1 MLKFGNKSVG
11 FQLRTTIF
19 ICLLIAFG
27 FIGYMVYQTASSALL
42 DKTVK
47 EHQERI
53 NVLSSTLAGEFDSLL
68 SSTERLESAFRHGYL
83 SDGLFQE
90 ETEVEFAGYK
100 VKDITYFG
108 DSLIGNYDL
117 VDRFTQNTGAVATL
131 FVPAQN
137 DFLRVST
144 SLTNQNGQRA
154 VGTLLGKNHPGY
166 QKLKNGQ
173 SFYAQVELFGS
184 EYLTYYHPIVLDDG
198 TTIGISFI
206 GLPVST
212 VTKTIFKK
220 LESMKWG
227 ETGYTFIVDNA
238 QKHLGQFLLHPTF
251 NKSDLPLGETRDY
264 DGNQPYKKV
273 FEADSGVL
281 FYPYEHNGV
290 VGEKYAVYATV
301 PGWNWKIL
309 GGTYVDEVTQE
320 CKELLTIIAI
330 ISALVGS
337 ATFLVVTLVLRKLMK
352 PLGTLSDYMDRV
364 GQGEVSLNIPA
375 DSADSR
381 NEIARLTSGLSSMAE
396 QLNGLVG
403 QIRTTSDSVFEQA
416 QSVAHDASMGRQ
428 QAEIQKEN
436 VVQVVTAVE
445 EMATSAQSVAH
456 QVESIA
462 ENVREAD
469 TSSRSGLQL
478 VEDVSVDVASLND
491 LLNRSAEAI
500 EQVAEQS
507 DSIQDVT
514 RMIDEIAEQ
523 TNLLA
528 LNAAIEAA
536 RAGEQGRGFA
546 VVADEVRT
554 LAHRTQQSVQ
564 QVVDI
569 IEQLRTSTSG
579 AVGLMKDSRENAGY
593 VLKKA
598 SEAGSALE
606 SIAEQVSEISGQSD
620 AIAATSEQQAQ
631 VSQEIA
637 ANMTEMSQMNEQSNL
652 LAVQSAGSAETL
664 QGQATELKTQVDFFS

>member
-11 FQLRTTIF
+11 FQLRTAIF

-68 SSTERLESAFRHGYL
+68 SSAERLESAFRHGYL

-100 VKDITYFG
+100 VKNVTYFG

-117 VDRFTQNTGAVATL
+117 VDKFTENAGAVATL
-131 FVPAQN
+131 FVPAQD

-144 SLTNQNGQRA
+144 SLKDQKGLRA
-154 VGTLLGKNHPGY
+154 VGTLLGKTHPGY

-212 VTKTIFKK
+212 VTKTIFDK
-220 LESMKWG
+220 LESMTWG
-227 ETGYTFIVDNA
+227 ETGYTFIVDND
-238 QKHLGQFLLHPTF
+238 QKHLGQFLLHPAF
-251 NKSDLPLGETRDY
+251 KKSDPPLDEARDY

-273 FEADSGVL
+273 FEADSGAL
-281 FYPYEHNGV
+281 FYPYERNGV

-309 GGTYVDEVTQE
+309 GGTFVDEVTQE
-320 CKELLTIIAI
+320 SRELLTIIAI

-337 ATFLVVTLVLRKLMK
+337 ATFLVVTLVLRRIMK

-375 DSADSR
+375 GSADSR
-381 NEIARLTSGLSSMAE
+381 NEIARLTSGLSSMTV

-416 QSVAHDASMGRQ
+416 QSVAHDATMGRQ
-428 QAEIQKEN
+428 QAEMQKEN
-436 VVQVVTAVE
+436 VVQVVAAVE

-469 TSSRSGLQL
+469 TSSQSGLQL

-491 LLNRSAEAI
+491 LLSRSAEAI

-564 QVVDI
+564 QVVEI

-579 AVGLMKDSRENAGY
+579 AVDLMKNSRENAGY
-593 VLKKA
+593 VLQKA

-637 ANMTEMSQMNEQSNL
+637 ANMTEMSQMNEQSNQ

-664 QGQATELKTQVDFFS
+664 QGQATELKTQVDFFR